1 MPRLSRMLTS
11 LMRMKKLGNRPSTI
25 STLSMIKSMK
35 RISHQQYRSYPGE
48 ETVQGRSSRKSQPW
62 ERVTSWFTHFKN
74 LLGSPP
80 EVDDPDK
87 DIPKIFEDL
96 DIKDD
101 KFTFEEFKKV
111 KSSIKIRKAAGPDEI
126 SPDVYKSCDFDEICL
141 DFSNHAL
148 MENDKPDIWS
158 YMNIIPVSKSG
169 DLSNTNN
176 YRGISL
182 VCILASSS

>member
-1 MPRLSRMLTS
+1 M
-11 LMRMKKLGNRPSTI
+11 
-25 STLSMIKSMK
+25 
-35 RISHQQYRSYPGE
+35 
-48 ETVQGRSSRKSQPW
+48 
-62 ERVTSWFTHFKN
+62 
-74 LLGSPP
+74 
-80 EVDDPDK
+80 
-87 DIPKIFEDL
+87 
-96 DIKDD
+96 
-101 KFTFEEFKKV
+101 